1 MRRPLLA
8 LAAIAILAATACG
21 KNETPAPVP
30 TASPGAKAEK
40 PASRDGRAESADGTS
55 IAYTD
60 TGTGDGALVF
70 VHCWSCDRSYW
81 EAQVEDLARDYR
93 VVTVDLAGHG
103 DSGADRKDWTIEAFG
118 HDVEAVV
125 NALKLR
131 TVVLIGHSMGGFVV
145 IEAARLLPGRVIGLI
160 GVDTLHDVEMK
171 FPKDET
177 ERMVKGLE
185 RDFAGTC
192 KPFVKSMFL
201 ESSEAE
207 LVTEVTDDMCSA
219 PPPIA
224 IASLRAATSYDAAA
238 GLDAAKVPLRCINGT
253 HIPTNVETNQKHTP
267 SFHVYP
273 IENTG
278 HFPMLERPVEF
289 NRILRQAVEELTGP
303 K

>member
-1 MRRPLLA
+1 
-8 LAAIAILAATACG
+8 
-21 KNETPAPVP
+21 
-30 TASPGAKAEK
+30 
-40 PASRDGRAESADGTS
+40 
-55 IAYTD
+55 
-60 TGTGDGALVF
+60 
-70 VHCWSCDRSYW
+70 
-81 EAQVEDLARDYR
+81 
-93 VVTVDLAGHG
+93 
-103 DSGADRKDWTIEAFG
+103 
-118 HDVEAVV
+118 
-125 NALKLR
+125 
-131 TVVLIGHSMGGFVV
+131 MGGFVV

-219 PPPIA
+219 PPEVA

-289 NRILRQAVEELTGP
+289 NRLLRQAVEELTGP